1 MKEWN
6 KRRGDFVR
14 NRITNNNPLVRFIF
28 EEMHRQQIHEC
39 DMSERVGYHRDTLR
53 KWRTAHQ
60 PRVVDL
66 EAVLD
71 FLGYRLKIVRKR

>member
-39 DMSERVGYHRDTLR
+39 DVSERVGYHRDTLR
-53 KWRTAHQ
+53 RWRTHHQ